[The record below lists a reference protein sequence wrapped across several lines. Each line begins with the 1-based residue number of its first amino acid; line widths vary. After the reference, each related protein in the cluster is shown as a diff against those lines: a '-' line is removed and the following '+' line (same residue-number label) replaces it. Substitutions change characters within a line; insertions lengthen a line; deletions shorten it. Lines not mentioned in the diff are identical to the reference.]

1 MGVFAVG
8 QPYRRK
14 EDDRFIIGRGRYG
27 DDVNVPGQAY
37 ACFVRSP
44 HAHARIVDI
53 DSAQASAAPGVIAI
67 LTGRDMAQAG
77 LGGMPCIAVLPGRD
91 GGPGNVTPHRSAL
104 CVDIARHAG
113 DPVAMVVATTWR
125 QARDA
130 VDLVMVEYEE
140 LPAVTDAVAA
150 LAPGA
155 PQIWPEAPGNLVVDW
170 ELGDRAATDAAFAR
184 AHHVTKLRLVNNRL
198 VANAMEPR

>member
-14 EDDRFIIGRGRYG
+14 EDDRFIIGGGRYG

-44 HAHARIVDI
+44 HAHARIMGI
-53 DSAQASAAPGVIAI
+53 DSSEASAAPGVIAI
-67 LTGRDMAQAG
+67 LTGKDMEAAG
-77 LGGMPCIAVLPGRD
+77 LGGMPCIAVLPGRN
-91 GGPGNVTPHRSAL
+91 GGPSNVTPHRAAL
-104 CVDIARHAG
+104 CVEIARHAG

-130 VDLVMVEYEE
+130 ADLVMVEYEE
-140 LPAVTDAVAA
+140 LPLRYGRCSGAGPRCAA
-150 LAPGA
+150 NLAGGA
-155 PQIWPEAPGNLVVDW
+155 GQSGGG
-170 ELGDRAATDAAFAR
+170 LGTGQSRRHRCGICARASCDAAA
-184 AHHVTKLRLVNNRL
+184 AG
-198 VANAMEPR
+198 E